1 MSNTNFTIEDA
12 LSVQRDNLKIWNS
25 ILKPEVF
32 EDLKKW
38 AEEKNSTAEKPDEIV
53 RGQSLESFLDNLRSG
68 KHNMLVGKIKELKEI
83 IADVLN
89 RHPELEN
96 QVNAISSISYD
107 NANIDT
113 DIQDCITAIGAIE
126 ELAKNQLQNE
136 ITR

>member
-12 LSVQRDNLKIWNS
+12 LLVQRDNLKIWNS

-32 EDLKKW
+32 ADMKKW
-38 AEEKNSTAEKPDEIV
+38 AEEKNRKAEKPDEIV
-53 RGQSLESFLDNLRSG
+53 RGQSLESFLDNLRSN
-68 KHNMLVGKIKELKEI
+68 KHNMLVGKIQELKEI
-83 IADVLN
+83 IADVLQ

-96 QVNAISSISYD
+96 QINAIASISYD

-126 ELAKNQLQNE
+126 ELSKNQLQNE